1 MANTYT
7 QVNIHSVFTVKGR
20 QNFLLQS
27 FRPQLFQYISGIL
40 RNTGMYPLAVNGWR
54 DHVHIFFELKPD
66 VSISKTIETVKSN
79 SSKWI
84 NENQFLIGKFEWQR
98 GFGSFSYARSQR
110 DTVINYILN
119 QEEHHSKKGR
129 SFKKE
134 YLDLL
139 KKYEIDYDPR
149 YVFEFYE
156 ED

>member
-1 MANTYT
+1 
-7 QVNIHSVFTVKGR
+7 
-20 QNFLLQS
+20 
-27 FRPQLFQYISGIL
+27 
-40 RNTGMYPLAVNGWR
+40 MYPLAVNGWK

-84 NENQFLIGKFEWQR
+84 NENNYLIGKFEWQR

-119 QEEHHSKKGR
+119 QEEHHSKKGK
-129 SFKKE
+129 SFKNE

-149 YVFEFYE
+149 YLFEFYE
-156 ED
+156 EN